1 MTNFEQKIRRIHAIE
16 QVYNTI
22 KNDKRWVMVETG
34 ETNSEGDTI
43 YRYPCEEDGWGWET
57 DRAKADIFDEVL
69 KFLEDMIK

>member
-1 MTNFEQKIRRIHAIE
+1 
-16 QVYNTI
+16 
-22 KNDKRWVMVETG
+22 MVETG